1 MKKIYLFLLVLSSL
15 STSYSQ
21 CTATSLY
28 PANTLTPTAAW
39 TSVSNAN
46 YAGEYANINVVTGN
60 IYEFSTLAS
69 DGSDVTY
76 DSQLTLR
83 SNTGALLSY
92 NDDFGANAQSYISWT
107 ATYTGVA
114 QIHLHE
120 YNCASNQ
127 TNSSIRMKMTSSG
140 PTSYNCVSGT
150 CVSVPGTGGTYPTLI
165 GCQTS
170 CAPPIISYN
179 CVSGAC
185 VNVSGTGGTYPTLI
199 DCQTNCAPIPNPCAS
214 STEVYLTNVGFYT
227 SGTNGITTG
236 LPNTLNYNP
245 SNPNNYLNPGKS
257 VRFKVECFNDLTSG
271 ANLVSA
277 QCAIQTTSAGV
288 TLTDA
293 TSGLNNV
300 AYGTS
305 AWSSDEFEI
314 AIANTVLPGT
324 ILTFDFVVTNN
335 LNATQYTTKCIE
347 FVVAPLWYNNAFIDD
362 DSNPDSQGDDDDIVE
377 PNEIIEFLPLLKNV
391 SSVPASSV
399 YGQFFD
405 PNDCSD
411 IIIWNNMNGISGNVV
426 NASYW
431 NYNQNSPQIIYPAD
445 SNMVPQF
452 DFVFNYNKPQVYKFD
467 LGLDMAGLF
476 QIFSGSLSLV
486 KWYIPYTFNPSQ
498 PVAPPCTSGLNQLTN
513 SIKQL
518 VKIVDVLGRETE
530 FKTNTPLIYVYSDGT
545 TEKIFKFE

>member
-21 CTATSLY
+21 CTATSLW
-28 PANTLTPTAAW
+28 PANTMTPTAAW
-39 TSVSNAN
+39 TSIANDN
-46 YAGEYANINVVTGN
+46 YAGDYANINVVSGN
-60 IYEFSTLAS
+60 IYEFSTTAAN
-69 DGSDVTY
+69 GSDVTY

-83 SNTGALLSY
+83 SNTGAFLSY
-92 NDDFGANAQSYISWT
+92 NDDFSAIITQSYISWT

-120 YNCASNQ
+120 YNCLSNQ

-165 GCQTS
+165 DCQTS
-170 CAPPIISYN
+170 CAPPIITYN
-179 CVSGAC
+179 CVSGTC
-185 VNVSGTGGTYPTLI
+185 VNVAGPGGTYPTLLA
-199 DCQTNCAPIPNPCAS
+199 CQTSCVDPCAS
-214 STEVYLTNVGFYT
+214 SPEVYLTNVGFYS
-227 SGTNGITTG
+227 SGTNGITSG
-236 LPNTLNYNP
+236 LPTVLNYNP
-245 SNPNNYLNPGKS
+245 SNPNNYLNPGKN
-257 VRFKVECFNDLTSG
+257 VRFKVKCFNNLTSG

-277 QCAIQTTSAGV
+277 QCAIQSQSAGV

-293 TSGLNNV
+293 SSGLNNV

-305 AWSSDEFEI
+305 VWSSDEFEI
-314 AIANTVLPGT
+314 AIANTVQPGT
-324 ILTFDFVVTNN
+324 ILSFDFTVTNN
-335 LNATQYTTKCIE
+335 IDNTQYTTKCIE

-362 DSNPDSQGDDDDIVE
+362 DSNPDSQGDDDEIVE
-377 PNEIIEFLPLLKNV
+377 PNEIIEFLPLLENV
-391 SSVPASSV
+391 SPVAASEV
-399 YGQFFD
+399 YGRFFD
-405 PNDCSD
+405 PNYCSD
-411 IIIWNNMNGISGNVV
+411 IIIWNNITGISGNVV

-431 NYNQNSPQIIYPAD
+431 NYNQNIAQTINPGE

-452 DFVFNYNKPQVYKFD
+452 DFVFNYNKPQVSAFE
-467 LGLDMAGLF
+467 LGLDMAGRF
-476 QIFSGSLSLV
+476 QIFSGQLSLV

-498 PVAPPCTSGLNQLTN
+498 PAAEPCTGGLNDLTN

-518 VKIVDVLGRETE
+518 VKIVDILGRETE